1 MTTLNQTWDYTCA
14 LCDKVGLFF
23 KKTLKKFQFA
33 RQMAANRRV
42 AQELIGLGFHH
53 QKEYRQIL
61 TKMNDSTINEYHG
74 KY

>member
-42 AQELIGLGFHH
+42 AQ
-53 QKEYRQIL
+53 
-61 TKMNDSTINEYHG
+61 
-74 KY
+74 